1 MSEPVEYVRE
11 IERYLCLKNGG
22 HLVRVVGPAFEL
34 VRGWAA
40 LGVPLRIALR
50 GIDRCCARREAKGT
64 QARRRPLRI
73 EFCEA
78 DVLDAFDDWRRAV
91 GVTASGPGD
100 EVPERRSRKPSLV
113 QHLERAMARLAHAR
127 GASAASTDYE
137 RRLDAVVRD
146 LEAMIPQAARAR
158 GEVRAGLIARL
169 GELDA
174 ALLASAI
181 DRLEPAQAAALGRA
195 AADDIAPF
203 GSRLPEDV
211 RARALESAYRR
222 LVREAARLPTLTCD

>member
-1 MSEPVEYVRE
+1 MSEPAEYVRE
-11 IERYLCLKNGG
+11 IERYLCQKNGG

-34 VRGWAA
+34 VRGWAVQ
-40 LGVPLRIALR
+40 GVPLRVALR

-64 QARRRPLRI
+64 QTGRRPIRI

-91 GVTASGPGD
+91 GVGGSGPGD
-100 EVPERRSRKPSLV
+100 EVSEPRSRKPSLV

-127 GASAASTDYE
+127 GPGAASTDYD
-137 RRLDAVVRD
+137 RRLDAIVR
-146 LEAMIPQAARAR
+146 EIETMIPQAARAR

-169 GELDA
+169 GELDEALVA
-174 ALLASAI
+174 AAI
-181 DRLEPAQAAALGRA
+181 DQLEPRHAAALGRD

-203 GSRLPEDV
+203 GARLPEDV

-222 LVREAARLPTLTCD
+222 LVREASRLPTLTYE